1 MTMTVHDKAMR
12 ELLAFY
18 REAGVD
24 TAIGEAPVDRLAEQP
39 PRRRRRPA
47 GA

>member
-24 TAIGEAPVDRLAEQP
+24 TAVGETPVDRLAEQP
-39 PRRRRRPA
+39 PAPQRRA
-47 GA
+47 AAA